1 MRELNLDLPEDG
13 RPFYLR
19 LAEAVRGAI
28 RTGRARPGEAL
39 PSTRTLAGTAGVH
52 RHTVMAAL
60 DELVAEGWLVARPGA
75 AYRVTPQL
83 PDDFFQPSRSV
94 KSKSLRGTSPAAAT
108 VALKPARRVALPVA
122 APSDLPYAF
131 RSGLGDLLLFPY
143 DELRGHL
150 GDALKRDPL
159 AVAGFSDPAGA
170 APFLAELSTYLRR
183 VRAVVPDKLVVTHG
197 SQEGIYLTGQLLCA
211 AGDTIAVERVG
222 YPPAW
227 EALRSSGARLHPLGM
242 DAEGVDPDDLARLAK
257 RRRVKLVYLTPLHQY
272 PTTVTLSAPR
282 RVAIYETAARHG
294 IAILE
299 DDYDHEF
306 HYRSQP
312 VAPLAASDPAGV
324 VLYASTFSKV
334 LFPSARLGYLGVPG
348 SVGEPLRALKRIVS
362 RQNDGLLQAAVA
374 RWMAEG
380 GFERHLR
387 RMRREY
393 GRRLDALVA
402 ALAHA
407 SESVPALSWRV
418 PDGGMALWLDTPWD
432 SREAARAAAAAG
444 VFVHA
449 GADFQLEPGPD
460 THLRLGFACLDPA
473 RISEGV
479 ARLVAAC
486 RALPRRG

>member
-1 MRELNLDLPEDG
+1 MSMRDLNLELPEDG

-28 RTGRARPGEAL
+28 RGGRARPGEPL
-39 PSTRTLAGTAGVH
+39 PSTRALATTAGVH

-75 AYRVTPQL
+75 AYRVTPRL
-83 PDDFFQPSRSV
+83 PDEYFEASRTV
-94 KSKSLRGTSPAAAT
+94 KSKAPPAVVQLVPVRT
-108 VALKPARRVALPVA
+108 VKVPV
-122 APSDLPYAF
+122 PGPVDLPFAF
-131 RSGLGDLLLFPY
+131 RSGLPDLTLFPF
-143 DELRGHL
+143 DELRGHVS
-150 GDALKRDPL
+150 DALKREPL
-159 AVAGFSDPAGA
+159 ALAGFSDPAGA
-170 APFLAELSTYLRR
+170 APFLRELSTYLRR

-197 SQEGIYLTGQLLCA
+197 SQEGLFLAGQLLA
-211 AGDTIAVERVG
+211 QAGDAIAVERVG

-227 EALRSSGARLHPLGM
+227 EALRASGAALHPLGI
-242 DAEGVDPDDLARLAK
+242 DAEGVDPDALERLAQ

-272 PTTVTLSAPR
+272 PTTATLPAPR
-282 RVAIYETAARHG
+282 RVALYEICARHG

-312 VAPLAASDPAGV
+312 LAPLAASDPAGI

-334 LFPSARLGYLGVPG
+334 LFPSARLGYLGVPA

-362 RQNDGLLQAAVA
+362 RQNDGLLQAGVA

-393 GRRLDALVA
+393 GRRLEALVA
-402 ALAHA
+402 ALTQAR
-407 SESVPALSWRV
+407 ERVPELAWRT
-418 PDGGMALWLDTPWD
+418 PDGGMALWLATPWD
-432 SREAARAAAAAG
+432 SRAAARAAAAAG
-444 VFVHA
+444 VFVHP
-449 GADFQLEPGPD
+449 GADFQLEPAAD
-460 THLRLGFACLDPA
+460 RHLRLGFATMAPE
-473 RISEGV
+473 RIAEGV
-479 ARLVAAC
+479 TRLVDACARL
-486 RALPRRG
+486 R